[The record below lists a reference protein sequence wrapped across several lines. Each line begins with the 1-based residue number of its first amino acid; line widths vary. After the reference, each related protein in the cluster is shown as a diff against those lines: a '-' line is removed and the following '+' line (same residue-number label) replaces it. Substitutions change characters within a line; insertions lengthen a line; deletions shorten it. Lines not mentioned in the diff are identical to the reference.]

1 MNFPNN
7 GRTRLACGI
16 LIAFLFASVQ
26 SLTPTVAAPSAASQK
41 VEAEPA
47 KSLYA
52 ELSGLVKEYF
62 PRAKVTISGNVM
74 HFEYK
79 VHSQIS
85 TQTHL
90 SELAPGIDGVLG
102 DLEVKTGPYK
112 GRESLPKR
120 VNLITYEAIVLAPY
134 SPKHESHIMARLSFD
149 PGTAPEFLEK
159 FKDYVNRA
167 AAGAE
172 TPVKTAETPPKTESV
187 KPRVETPAAAAS
199 ASTSASTSTPTS
211 TSASPTPAST
221 TIATASSTVAP
232 PATTSTITATA
243 ESEITA
249 EKKREETS
257 SPNAESHPS
266 DALHDHDKTKD
277 PWARNQVVILY
288 YKKRATEQT
297 ALIKAKPNDPVAYSE
312 RSDCNLHLNNPK
324 QAFEDA
330 DRSIALCGKGHK
342 ILRYAYCNRGE
353 ARIQLKQY
361 KEALVDL
368 EKAISLEPDNGESI
382 YFRGMVKEKTGD
394 LDGAIKEYELARSL
408 GFAPYGVSV
417 DFQPFMADLQ
427 RRIKKAWFPPKGNE
441 SKVVKTYFKIT
452 RNGTLKDLKILTSS
466 GVAAADEAALTAVK
480 NAAPFAPLPYGSPES
495 VKIEFRFDYNVFGK
509 GSKITSGSKATSSL
523 ATIEDEAKQKLNA
536 AEKAKD
542 EAGQVAALISL
553 GDFNR
558 VQGNYESAEKYYE
571 RALTL
576 VKEKP
581 DRKFEHSKVMGR
593 YAIIHS
599 AHGKTQEA
607 DTHFKEAFKLAKE
620 AGKNQL
626 DPDVTEMLT
635 EYAKFL
641 YKSSRFAEANKIYT
655 MLKQ

>member
-1 MNFPNN
+1 MNFPNS
-7 GRTRLACGI
+7 GRSRLACGI
-16 LIAFLFASVQ
+16 LVAFVFASVQ
-26 SLTPTVAAPSAASQK
+26 GQTQTVAAPPARTQS
-41 VEAEPA
+41 VESEPA

-52 ELSGLVKEYF
+52 DLSGLVKEYF
-62 PRAKVTISGNVM
+62 PRAKVTVSGNVM

-102 DLEVKTGPYK
+102 DLEIKTGPYK

-134 SPKHESHIMARLSFD
+134 SPKHESHIMARLCFD

-159 FKDYVNRA
+159 FKDYVNKA
-167 AAGAE
+167 AAAADS
-172 TPVKTAETPPKTESV
+172 PVKTAEAPPKTVSV
-187 KPRVETPAAAAS
+187 QPRVETPAAVAANT
-199 ASTSASTSTPTS
+199 ATT
-211 TSASPTPAST
+211 T
-221 TIATASSTVAP
+221 TITTASVAVASVAVAP
-232 PATTSTITATA
+232 PATNGTSTATTKT
-243 ESEITA
+243 EITE
-249 EKKREETS
+249 EKSKQETS
-257 SPNAESHPS
+257 STNTESHPS
-266 DALHDHDKTKD
+266 DALHDHDKTRD
-277 PWARNQVVILY
+277 PWARNQLVILY

-312 RSDCNLHLNNPK
+312 RSDCYLHLNNPK

-330 DRSIALCGKGHK
+330 DKAIPLCGKAHR
-342 ILRYAYCNRGE
+342 IMRYAYCNRGE

-368 EKAISLEPDNGESI
+368 ERAISLEPDNGESI

-394 LDGAIKEYELARSL
+394 LNGAIQDYELARGL
-408 GFAPYGVSV
+408 GFAPYGISV
-417 DFQPFMADLQ
+417 DYQPYLTEL
-427 RRIKKAWFPPKGNE
+427 RKRIKRAWFPPRGHETKL
-441 SKVVKTYFKIT
+441 VLTHFRIA
-452 RNGTLKDLKILTSS
+452 RNGSVKDLKVAKSS
-466 GVAAADEAALTAVK
+466 GVPAADAAALAAIK
-480 NAAPFAPLPYGSPES
+480 NAAPFERLPYGAKEC
-495 VKIEFRFDYNVFGK
+495 VGVEFEFDYNGW
-509 GSKITSGSKATSSL
+509 GGGAQISSGSSGSQAVSSFVTL
-523 ATIEDEAKQKLNA
+523 EDAAKQKLNA

-558 VQGNYESAEKYYE
+558 VQGDYDGAQKNYQ
-571 RALTL
+571 RALIL

-581 DRKFEHSKVMGR
+581 DRKFEHSKLMGR
-593 YAIIHS
+593 CAIIHS

-607 DTHFKEAFKLAKE
+607 DTNFKEAFKLAKE

-641 YKSSRFAEANKIYT
+641 YKSSRFAEANKIYM